1 MGWDGVLTV
10 VGWYVVGMLAY
21 KGEAILGDT
30 IYSKHS
36 YKLFITITIALINM
50 QNQTINTN

>member
-1 MGWDGVLTV
+1 MVM
-10 VGWYVVGMLAY
+10 VGWCTDCCRWFVVGMLAY

-36 YKLFITITIALINM
+36 HKLFITITL
-50 QNQTINTN
+50 